1 MTNNIELK
9 KVSASYEHFNL
20 SDVDFTIKKGEIVG
34 FVGENGAGKTTTIK
48 AILDL
53 ISLDSGQISVLS
65 KDSVRQSTAIKK
77 DIGVVLDDSF
87 FYEEFK
93 ISEIEKIM
101 KQIHKNWDSLFFN
114 QLLADHNIDNQ
125 KTFKECSKG
134 MQAKLRIFLAL
145 AHHPQILILDEPTT
159 GLDPISRN
167 DILDIFREFMDDDK
181 SILFSS
187 HITSDIDKIA
197 DRVILIHGGKIKL
210 IEDQLT
216 IDENYGI
223 LKLTHNDFAELGNL
237 SFLAVIK
244 KDYSVECLINNKQDL
259 IREFPEFEI
268 TTPTI
273 EDILLF
279 LKKGVS

>member
-65 KDSVRQSTAIKK
+65 KDSVSQSNAIKK

-223 LKLTHNDFAELGNL
+223 LKLTHNDFDELGNL